1 MCLYTGKCTKSAL
14 GNEGGKYTLSC
25 QWFNDGSSEW
35 EQWHID
41 SYEQMNAAG
50 RFINDARNT
59 QYTNNC
65 TWDRN
70 GLSNE
75 PHAVVGKYYLGVYA
89 TRDIMQGEELFMSY
103 GDEYWIWFEDTLRG
117 QLLDR
122 ANF

>member
-1 MCLYTGKCTKSAL
+1 MKAVSIRYRVSGLTMAP
-14 GNEGGKYTLSC
+14 LS
-25 QWFNDGSSEW
+25 GSSGTS
-35 EQWHID
+35 IPT
-41 SYEQMNAAG
+41 YEKMNAAG

-89 TRDIMQGEELFMSY
+89 TRDIMQGEELFMS
-103 GDEYWIWFEDTLRG
+103 
-117 QLLDR
+117 
-122 ANF
+122 